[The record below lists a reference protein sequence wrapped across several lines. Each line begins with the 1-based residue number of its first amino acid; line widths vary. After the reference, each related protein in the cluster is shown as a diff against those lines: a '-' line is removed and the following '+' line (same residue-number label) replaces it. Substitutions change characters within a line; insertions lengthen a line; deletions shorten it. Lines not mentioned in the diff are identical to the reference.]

1 MAFRA
6 WNGFERPRTLLG
18 TERSGSGDRFSGVFR
33 LMNLVS
39 LIVPVPR
46 KGTLNV
52 ERAQI
57 WRSSLEA
64 AGYDVEMIVAR
75 VGGPIATDV
84 DQAAS
89 RVWRTIGDAC
99 GGTTEAAIAGLRS
112 ARGPILVI
120 LDPTMGYAPD
130 DLVNVV
136 EPLAVDAAD
145 LTIADRFIKAY
156 DSTTA
161 HLSKS
166 VKPKTNSSI
175 IGRFVRKLLG
185 TSDPFTGLV
194 GVRRAALDAAD
205 DDFSPAGSKFS
216 FELLSKIEGR
226 VVEVPGRPAS
236 RIHRG
241 LSAWNPIPSIDDIRH
256 LKRLADHRFG
266 EVSRLIQFC
275 CVGFSGMFV
284 DLTSYASFLFLFRSI
299 PGLDAIKTPV
309 FGCSLAMSLAAV
321 AAITL
326 ALSWNFS
333 LNRRL
338 TFSYAREGS
347 LARQFITYALSN
359 ALGAGLSLTIR
370 LSLPRYFGFFFRHN
384 LAAAVVGIVLATGI
398 NFSLARWVVFH
409 NREEPKPKQN
419 TDNQTLADP
428 SDEPDEAFA
437 ATTSL
442 AGESTV

>member
-1 MAFRA
+1 MI
-6 WNGFERPRTLLG
+6 
-18 TERSGSGDRFSGVFR
+18 
-33 LMNLVS
+33 NLVS

-46 KGTLNV
+46 KGTLTV
-52 ERAQI
+52 ERAQS
-57 WRSSLEA
+57 WRSALEA

-75 VGGPIATDV
+75 VGGPIASDTDE
-84 DQAAS
+84 ASS
-89 RVWRTIGDAC
+89 RVWRTLAGSC
-99 GGTTEAAIAGLRS
+99 GGTTEAAIAGLRA

-120 LDPTMGYAPD
+120 LDPTMGYQPA
-130 DLVNVV
+130 DLVAVV
-136 EPLAVDAAD
+136 EPLAADAAD
-145 LTIADRFIKAY
+145 LTIADRFIKAV
-156 DSTTA
+156 D
-161 HLSKS
+161 SKS
-166 VKPKTNSSI
+166 VHVTKSSNRKANSSV
-175 IGRFVRKLLG
+175 IGRFVRRLLG

-216 FELLSKIEGR
+216 FELLSKIDGR
-226 VVEVPGRPAS
+226 IVEVPGRPAS

-275 CVGFSGMFV
+275 CVGLSGMFV
-284 DLTSYASFLFLFRSI
+284 DLTSYASFLLLFRSI
-299 PGLDAIKTPV
+299 AGLDAIKLPV
-309 FGCSLAMSLAAV
+309 FGCSLAMGLAAV
-321 AAITL
+321 SAITL

-347 LARQFITYALSN
+347 LARQFVTYALSN
-359 ALGAGLSLTIR
+359 ALGVGLSLTIR

-409 NREEPKPKQN
+409 QKDEPKPKR
-419 TDNQTLADP
+419 
-428 SDEPDEAFA
+428 SGDEPALSGTPDEPVDAF

-442 AGESTV
+442 ARESTA